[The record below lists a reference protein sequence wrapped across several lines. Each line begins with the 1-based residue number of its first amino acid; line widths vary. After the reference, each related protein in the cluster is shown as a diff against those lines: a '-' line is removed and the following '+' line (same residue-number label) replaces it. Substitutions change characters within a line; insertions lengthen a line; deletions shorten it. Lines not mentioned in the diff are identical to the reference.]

1 LFLAISSCLILD
13 IVKCQEEG
21 SGSAQA
27 EKQGNQIETQ
37 PKDVLDTGAWLANWL
52 MAIGLYAGRQ
62 ERPWRRRGEPLDG
75 LPNIYIPNELTG
87 NQIVRALKLTGK
99 EQMVIEENEL
109 LDFLNFHVMQK
120 DEFDDEKDNE
130 TSDYYDYRQPRR
142 SEISQF
148 LDEKDGYFL
157 FSEDFIRETTEFFQS
172 PLRLRRP
179 DSEPFSS
186 KLGENVVEAILEILS
201 ATRLKTSHDSWD
213 DMINDI
219 DEQYQKMMRI
229 LEKRSLAKK
238 TDDGFYTITKSG
250 TELLHNVLNST
261 ILKPENMYRFR
272 NWQDNYQEYKDYQE
286 FMERVGQMIQSSAAI
301 LRLPSELSWSNIKAA
316 IQTMY
321 KTAISQVHF
330 YQFLT
335 RTLDYLEMDTDVKGV
350 SKLSPYVTQLVV
362 DGMWGMFGRLTP
374 LAPGY

>member
-1 LFLAISSCLILD
+1 M
-13 IVKCQEEG
+13 G
-21 SGSAQA
+21 
-27 EKQGNQIETQ
+27 
-37 PKDVLDTGAWLANWL
+37 
-52 MAIGLYAGRQ
+52 
-62 ERPWRRRGEPLDG
+62 
-75 LPNIYIPNELTG
+75 
-87 NQIVRALKLTGK
+87 
-99 EQMVIEENEL
+99 
-109 LDFLNFHVMQK
+109 
-120 DEFDDEKDNE
+120 
-130 TSDYYDYRQPRR
+130 
-142 SEISQF
+142 
-148 LDEKDGYFL
+148 
-157 FSEDFIRETTEFFQS
+157 
-172 PLRLRRP
+172 
-179 DSEPFSS
+179 
-186 KLGENVVEAILEILS
+186 
-201 ATRLKTSHDSWD
+201 HDSWD

-238 TDDGFYTITKSG
+238 ADDGFYTITKSG

-286 FMERVGQMIQSSAAI
+286 FMERVGQMIQSS
-301 LRLPSELSWSNIKAA
+301 AA